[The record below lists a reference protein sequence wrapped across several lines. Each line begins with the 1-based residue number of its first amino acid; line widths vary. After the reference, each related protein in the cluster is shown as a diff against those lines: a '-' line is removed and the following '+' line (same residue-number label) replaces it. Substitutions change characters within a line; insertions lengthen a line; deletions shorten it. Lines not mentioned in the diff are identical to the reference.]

1 MIDSLFDSSTY
12 ASSKQLLDVAAARHD
27 ALSSNIAN
35 VHTPGYQRIDVP
47 ESFMQKLQS
56 AIATGDVEKLGQ
68 MGTVEAVRAKGFEPQ
83 RSDGNNVNLDKE
95 MMFLAENSFAY
106 NMNAQLV
113 SSSLRR
119 LEMAISGRVS

>member
-1 MIDSLFDSSTY
+1 MIDSLFASSNY

-35 VHTPGYQRIDVP
+35 VHTPGYQRIDLD

-56 AIATGDVEKLGQ
+56 AIAAGDVEELGQ
-68 MGTVEAVRAKGFEPQ
+68 MGTAQVVRSKGFEAQ
-83 RSDGNNVNLDKE
+83 SDDGNNVNLDKE
-95 MMFLAENSFAY
+95 MLFLAENSFSF